1 MDTVT
6 FGTKNSYTD
15 FGLILSSKSVSLPR
29 AKTKTVEVP
38 GADGELD
45 LTDVLTDEVKYS
57 NRKLQFTFTV
67 IDHFNGWATR
77 LSQVTNYL
85 HGRRLKVMM
94 DWDKHYYY
102 EGRCTV
108 NSLKSKK
115 RTATIV
121 IDVDASP
128 WKMERNAIYQP
139 WEWDD
144 FCFIDGIIRKNTFH
158 VIGGAVGGQD
168 VTLINTRK
176 PATPTVTCSV
186 ALVFTLNGATVN
198 VPPGTTTLN
207 TVKMVEGENIAHI
220 NASADDNIEIT
231 WKGGSL

>member
-1 MDTVT
+1 
-6 FGTKNSYTD
+6 
-15 FGLILSSKSVSLPR
+15 
-29 AKTKTVEVP
+29 
-38 GADGELD
+38 
-45 LTDVLTDEVKYS
+45 
-57 NRKLQFTFTV
+57 
-67 IDHFNGWATR
+67 
-77 LSQVTNYL
+77 
-85 HGRRLKVMM
+85 MM

-186 ALVFTLNGATVN
+186 ALVFTLNGVTVN